1 MPQGTAI
8 KEFVIPEKYQSSI
21 DSSRYSKFLRNY
33 CQQPGIDYAVVT
45 FPWHYDDLLGHLN
58 LVSTNKEFQFYWEK
72 PSESFAMAAG
82 GHILKITKNGSTR
95 FEDIYTAIETVKQRT
110 AQYNAGASTNSGIHF
125 LGGFSFFDEVHDT
138 QWKDF
143 GAASF
148 ILPKRLMIKKG
159 DEVSVSIALSLPKNR
174 SPEKIHQKLLNELYA
189 LDEDTSYKQKKA
201 DIYSNGSAQKSPFS
215 TNGQYKKWVQSVAG
229 AKQQIA
235 DKKLDKVVLSRQ
247 LKISKSESNTPV
259 DMLQKLRDQYP
270 KCCSFLF
277 KMKDAPAFVGCS
289 PEQLLSF
296 HQNALRTEA
305 LAGSIARGKDE
316 EEDDRFKNALL
327 GSSKNNAEHQF
338 VVQSIEQ
345 DLAPFVKNMQRSEQ
359 PIIKKLA
366 NVQHLYTPVQAQMI
380 GDKNPLTILGQ
391 LHPTPAVGGYPRKI
405 AVDYIKNN
413 ESLNRGWFASPVGWI
428 NSEGAGDFTVA
439 IRSGLIDKTNA
450 LLFAGCGIV
459 ADSNPETEWQETNLK
474 FMPMLSAL
482 NHD

>member
-1 MPQGTAI
+1 
-8 KEFVIPEKYQSSI
+8 
-21 DSSRYSKFLRNY
+21 
-33 CQQPGIDYAVVT
+33 
-45 FPWHYDDLLGHLN
+45 
-58 LVSTNKEFQFYWEK
+58 
-72 PSESFAMAAG
+72 
-82 GHILKITKNGSTR
+82 
-95 FEDIYTAIETVKQRT
+95 
-110 AQYNAGASTNSGIHF
+110 
-125 LGGFSFFDEVHDT
+125 
-138 QWKDF
+138 
-143 GAASF
+143 
-148 ILPKRLMIKKG
+148 
-159 DEVSVSIALSLPKNR
+159 
-174 SPEKIHQKLLNELYA
+174 
-189 LDEDTSYKQKKA
+189 
-201 DIYSNGSAQKSPFS
+201 
-215 TNGQYKKWVQSVAG
+215 
-229 AKQQIA
+229 
-235 DKKLDKVVLSRQ
+235 VLSRQ
-247 LKISKSESNTPV
+247 FKISKSENNTPV

-296 HQNALRTEA
+296 QQNALRTEA

-316 EEDDRFKNALL
+316 EEDARFKNALL